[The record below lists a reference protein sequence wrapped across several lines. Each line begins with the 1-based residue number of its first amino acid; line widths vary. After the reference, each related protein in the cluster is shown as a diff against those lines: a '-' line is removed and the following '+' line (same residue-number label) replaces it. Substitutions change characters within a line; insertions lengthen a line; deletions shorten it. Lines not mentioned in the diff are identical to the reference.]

1 MQIGSSDKEQRFISN
16 KTHGGPYLQMGQK
29 DSSLE
34 NLLIT
39 SNDLDTLY
47 HIISEKIEEPDIKNL
62 LEQRLSTNK
71 DVNIVEQMFKIQ
83 IAMFCKKG
91 PLAVINDELRDELSQ
106 IKQTIAEKFSRDLE
120 DSSDVIT
127 KWSENDQNKENFL
140 LYVLNSCE
148 SQ

>member
-1 MQIGSSDKEQRFISN
+1 MQI
-16 KTHGGPYLQMGQK
+16 GQK

-71 DVNIVEQMFKIQ
+71 DVNLVEQMFKIQ

-91 PLAVINDELRDELSQ
+91 PFAVMSDELRDELSQ
-106 IKQTIAEKFSRDLE
+106 IKQTIAEKFSSDLE
-120 DSSDVIT
+120 NSSDVIT

-140 LYVLNSCE
+140 LSVLNSCE
-148 SQ
+148 S